1 MKIIKYF
8 VEFLIVIILFFLFFL
23 LRPKLSSY
31 ISGKLF
37 EIVGPFFRSKKI
49 IHKNLQRVF
58 PDIKIKRLDKLTSL
72 MWNNYGRIFAEYIF
86 IKNFRF
92 GKINSNIEIDGQEI
106 LDEIKEEKK
115 QVIFISGHLSNFE
128 LMAMHIAKS
137 GINLCTIYRPLNNFF
152 LNPIMEKIRSKYIC
166 KYQIKKGIGGLK
178 KLINLKN
185 KNFSTALMIDQRVSE
200 GIHAKFFNDSALT
213 TTIPSQLIKKFNI
226 PVVPVSIERIEGIK
240 FKIKIMKPI
249 FFSNIENE
257 KVITENLNKILEKM
271 ILKRPEQWIWSHNR
285 WK

>member
-1 MKIIKYF
+1 MKMIKYF

-226 PVVPVSIERIEGIK
+226 PIVPVSIERIEGIK